1 MTIYQVAVIPGDG
14 IGPEVI
20 DQGLRV
26 LTGLG
31 RRFHFG
37 WEFTHLPWGSDY
49 YFEHGRMMPE
59 DGLETLRP
67 FDAIYFGAVGHPE
80 IHDHVTLNNLL
91 LPIRRGF
98 DQYVCMRPSLLYPGV
113 KSPLNGK
120 KARDIDMVVIR
131 ENTEGEYANVGGF
144 HYEGTP
150 QEMAAQTSVFTRRGC
165 ERVIR
170 FAFELAQQ
178 PDRRGKVTSVTKSN
192 AMGYGMVLW
201 DRVFEGVAAE
211 FPGVATESLLV
222 DAACMDF
229 IRRPEDFDVVV
240 ASNLFGDIL
249 TDIGAMITGSMGLAA
264 SGNIDPE
271 RRFPSMFEP
280 VHGSAPDI
288 VGKGLANP
296 LAAILSGAMMARHLG
311 QEEAAVALEAAVVQT
326 LEEGEAL
333 TPDLGGG
340 ASTEEVGDAVLQALD
355 ERNNG
360 APKTWWVYE
369 NLPRRRGRVHVGDCS
384 FCNDGQGLHNSSAPT
399 GHWYGPFSTT
409 DAAIEQALETRAS
422 DLAGCGV
429 CQPGVGTL
437 RQRNT

>member
-1 MTIYQVAVIPGDG
+1 MTIYRVAVIPGDG
-14 IGPEVI
+14 IGSEVI

-26 LTGLG
+26 LKDLG
-31 RRFHFG
+31 RRFDFG
-37 WEFTHLPWGSDY
+37 WKFTRLPWGSDY
-49 YFEHGRMMPE
+49 YFRHGRMMPE
-59 DGLETLRP
+59 DGLDTLRA
-67 FDAIYFGAVGHPE
+67 FDAIYFGAVGHPD

-170 FAFELAQQ
+170 FAFELARQ
-178 PDRRGKVTSVTKSN
+178 PNRRGKVTSVTKSN

-201 DRVFEGVAAE
+201 DRVFEEVAAGY
-211 FPGVATESLLV
+211 PDVATESLLV

-249 TDIGAMITGSMGLAA
+249 TDIAAMITGSMGLAA

-288 VGKGLANP
+288 TGKGLANP

-326 LEEGEAL
+326 LQAGEAL
-333 TPDLGGG
+333 TQDLGGE
-340 ASTEEVGDAVLQALD
+340 ASTGEVGDAVLEALNG
-355 ERNNG
+355 RRNG
-360 APKTWWVYE
+360 APRAWWVYE
-369 NLPRRRGRVHVGDCS
+369 NLPRRRGRIHLADCS
-384 FCNDGQGLHNSSAPT
+384 FCKDGQGLHGSATPS
-399 GHWYGPFSTT
+399 GHWYGPFSDV
-409 DAAIEQALETRAS
+409 DAAIEQAMDTQAL

-429 CQPGVGTL
+429 CQPGVGVL
-437 RQRNT
+437 RAR

>member
-1 MTIYQVAVIPGDG
+1 MAVIPGDG

-26 LTGLG
+26 LEELG
-31 RRFHFG
+31 RRFEFR
-37 WEFTHLPWGSDY
+37 WEFTGLPWGSDY
-49 YFEHGRMMPE
+49 YFRHGRMMPK

-67 FDAIYFGAVGHPE
+67 FDAVYFGAVGHPE

-170 FAFELAQQ
+170 FAFELAGQ
-178 PDRRGKVTSVTKSN
+178 PGRRGKVTSVTKSN

-201 DRVFEGVAAE
+201 DRVFEEVAGE
-211 FPGVATESLLV
+211 FPGVETESLLV

-249 TDIGAMITGSMGLAA
+249 TDIAAMITGSMGLAA

-288 VGKGLANP
+288 TGKGLANP
-296 LAAILSGAMMARHLG
+296 LAAILSGAMMVRHLG
-311 QEEAAVALEAAVVQT
+311 QDEAATALERALAHT
-326 LEEGEAL
+326 LETGEVL
-333 TPDLGGG
+333 TPDLGGEGSTAEVGEAVLEALDGRGDG
-340 ASTEEVGDAVLQALD
+340 AS
-355 ERNNG
+355 
-360 APKTWWVYE
+360 KTWWVYE
-369 NLPRRRGRVHVGDCS
+369 NLPRRRARIHVAECS
-384 FCNDGQGLHNSSAPT
+384 FCNDGQGLHYSTAPT
-399 GHWYGPFSTT
+399 GRWYGPFEVVE
-409 DAAIEQALETRAS
+409 AAVEQGLKSRAV
-422 DLAGCGV
+422 DIAGCGV
-429 CQPGVGTL
+429 CQPGVGKL
-437 RQRNT
+437 RQPGN

>member
-1 MTIYQVAVIPGDG
+1 MTTYRVAVIPGDG
-14 IGPEVI
+14 IGSEVI

-26 LTGLG
+26 LKGLG
-31 RRFHFG
+31 RRFDFG
-37 WEFTHLPWGSDY
+37 WKFTSLPWGSDY
-49 YFEHGRMMPE
+49 YFKHGRMMPE

-67 FDAIYFGAVGHPE
+67 FDAIYFGAVGHPD

-98 DQYVCMRPSLLYPGV
+98 DQYVCMRPGLLYPGV

-150 QEMAAQTSVFTRRGC
+150 QEMAAQTSVFTRHGC

-170 FAFELAQQ
+170 FAFELARR
-178 PDRRGKVTSVTKSN
+178 PDRRRKVTSVTKSN

-201 DRVFEGVAAE
+201 DRVFEEVAAE
-211 FPGVATESLLV
+211 FPDVATESLLV

-249 TDIGAMITGSMGLAA
+249 TDIAAMITGSMGLAS

-288 VGKGLANP
+288 TGKGLANP
-296 LAAILSGAMMARHLG
+296 LAAILSGAMMVRHLG
-311 QEEAAVALEAAVVQT
+311 QEEAADALESAVVQT
-326 LEEGEAL
+326 LEDGDAL
-333 TPDLGGG
+333 TRDLGGR
-340 ASTEEVGDAVLQALD
+340 ASTEEVGEAVLQALNGL
-355 ERNNG
+355 NNG
-360 APKTWWVYE
+360 VPRTWWVYE
-369 NLPRRRGRVHVGDCS
+369 NLPRRRGRIHVASCS
-384 FCNDGQGLHNSSAPT
+384 FCNDGQGLHDSTAPT
-399 GHWYGPFSTT
+399 GRWYGPFTT
-409 DAAIEQALETRAS
+409 ADAAIEQALETRAE

-429 CQPGVGTL
+429 CQRVIGTL
-437 RQRNT
+437 RTK